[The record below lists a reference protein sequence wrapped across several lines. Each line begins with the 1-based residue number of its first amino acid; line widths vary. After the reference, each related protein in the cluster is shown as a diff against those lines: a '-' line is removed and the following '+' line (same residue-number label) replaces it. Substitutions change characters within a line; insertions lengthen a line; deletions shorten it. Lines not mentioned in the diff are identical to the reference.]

1 MITATISNGVISM
14 QLPIIQVPMTEEIIE
29 NATDVEPLDG
39 NVYTSLNHNGIKRL
53 WRFPYESMFK
63 ADYDPIKQI
72 YLSQF
77 SDYQYPT
84 LSIPYYDTIN
94 DIPVR
99 MYLNPKEV
107 YNNCGDIQNLELSF
121 RETNQ
126 LPSGS
131 S

>member
-1 MITATISNGVISM
+1 MITATISNDISSV
-14 QLPIIQVPMTEEIIE
+14 QLPLIQVPLTEEIIE

-39 NVYTSLNHNGIKRL
+39 NVYTSLNYTGIKRR
-53 WRFPYESMFK
+53 WTFPYESMLE
-63 ADYDPIKQI
+63 ADYNAIKQI

-84 LSIPYYDTIN
+84 LSIPYYDTID

-107 YNNCGDIQNLELSF
+107 YNNCGDIQNIELSF